1 MMPATI
7 PAMMEMMMAKSIA
20 ERRKFRELEARRDK
34 LLEAKQK
41 QASDLAKVRAEIAHS
56 KKTKKA

>member
-1 MMPATI
+1 
-7 PAMMEMMMAKSIA
+7 MMAKTIA
-20 ERRKFRELEARRDK
+20 ERRKFRELEARRDR
-34 LLEAKQK
+34 LLESKQK